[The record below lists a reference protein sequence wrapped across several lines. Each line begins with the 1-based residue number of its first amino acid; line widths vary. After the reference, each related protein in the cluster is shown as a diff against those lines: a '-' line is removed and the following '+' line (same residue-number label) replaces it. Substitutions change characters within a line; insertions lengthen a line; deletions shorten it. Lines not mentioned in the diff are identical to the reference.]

1 MENFRLLEILKFLF
15 QFISI
20 AVLLLTLGSFFWR
33 YPYLELITHFRLQY
47 FEAAIMS
54 FICLL
59 FFASWSFAFVAFILI
74 FLNGIYILPY
84 YLPKKNSTQNVTTF
98 PFKVMTANIEYKN
111 LSYDKLLES
120 VKTANP
126 DILILQELTEVWRQ
140 NVKGLEN
147 NYAYFQ
153 TEARKGGSGL
163 AIFSRFPIQDL
174 EVLDFDESGRASIF
188 CKIRLGEKLL
198 SLLTIHPS
206 TPMNKIQ
213 FLSRNKHFA
222 EAAKIINA
230 ASEPKMLIGDMNT
243 TMWSPYF
250 SQLAADSGLRDV
262 RIGKGLLTSWV
273 SFFPA
278 PFRIAIDHCLIS
290 KTIELEDV
298 SIGDFTGSDHL
309 PLIVDLKI

>member
-1 MENFRLLEILKFLF
+1 MFYLLIYGIICLTTILILALNLISLF
-15 QFISI
+15 
-20 AVLLLTLGSFFWR
+20 GR
-33 YPYLELITHFRLQY
+33 YPYLELTTHFRTQY
-47 FEAAIMS
+47 LVAAI
-54 FICLL
+54 ICLIFLL

-74 FLNGIYILPY
+74 LFNGIYVLPY
-84 YLPKKNSTQNVTTF
+84 YLPGKNSTRNISTF
-98 PFKVMTANIEYKN
+98 PFKIMTANIEYKN
-111 LSYDKLLES
+111 TSYDKLLES

-126 DILILQELTEVWRQ
+126 DILILQELTDLWRQ

-147 NYAYFQ
+147 NYTYFQ

-174 EVLDFDESGRASIF
+174 EVLDLDESGRASIF
-188 CKIRLGEKLL
+188 CKIRLGERLL

-206 TPMNKIQ
+206 TPMNEIQ

-222 EAAKIINA
+222 EAAKIMKA
-230 ASEPKMLIGDMNT
+230 AAEPKLLIGDMNT

-290 KTIELEDV
+290 ETIELEDV

-309 PLIVDLKI
+309 PLIVDLKIEK